1 MATLTATSWSVRNPE
16 STGTTED
23 FDFTN
28 VTIEG
33 KKKHAYLK
41 CILTTS
47 GEVPSGGIPLPTFGR
62 VGMVRNV
69 DYYILLH
76 PLALSTANLAMSVSG
91 VSLAIASGGVAVVFH
106 NSTASGPASPL
117 STAATIGSGLS
128 LILTAVGW

>member
-47 GEVPSGGIPLPTFGR
+47 GSVPTAGIPLPTFGR

-76 PLALSTANLAMSVSG
+76 PTTLATANLAMSVSG
-91 VSLAIASGGVAVVFH
+91 VSLSIASGGLAVIFH
-106 NSTASGPASPL
+106 TTTATSAPAVL
-117 STAATIGSGLS
+117 DTGATIGSGLS